1 MLTTCERE
9 RYSRQIPLIG
19 EEGQERLKSSRVFIA
34 GAGGLG
40 CPAAAYLAA
49 AGVGHLTIADCDSV
63 DRTNLNRQ
71 ILHWEQDIGHSKVS
85 SAGEKLRSMNPDIRV
100 DLVPVTITRKNA
112 SSLIAGSDLVIDALD
127 NFTDRYAI
135 NRAALEHRIPYIHG
149 AVSGFDGHVAT
160 IIPGETACLEC
171 MVPESPPRSV
181 FPVLGTISGLIG
193 VLQAHEA
200 VKHITRQGEPLKH
213 RLILWDG
220 RTSTVTLIRVERD
233 PECRACGAEMSKS
246 RRGDEDI

>member
-1 MLTTCERE
+1 MLTACELE

-19 EEGQERLKSSRVFIA
+19 EDGQERLKSSKVFIA

-49 AGVGHLTIADCDSV
+49 AGVGHLIIADCDSV
-63 DRTNLNRQ
+63 DLTNLNRQ
-71 ILHWEQDIGHSKVS
+71 ILHWEQDIGRSKVS
-85 SAGEKLRSMNPDIRV
+85 SAGEKLHLMNPDIKV
-100 DLVPVTITRKNA
+100 DLLPVTINGKNA

-135 NRAALEHRIPYIHG
+135 NRAALENRIPYVHG
-149 AVSGFDGHVAT
+149 AVSGFDGHVTT

-171 MVPESPPRSV
+171 MVPEPPPRSV
-181 FPVLGTISGLIG
+181 FPVLGTVSGMIG

-200 VKHITRQGEPLKH
+200 VKHITRQGELLKH
-213 RLILWDG
+213 RLVLWDG
-220 RTSTVTLIRVERD
+220 RTSTVTCIRVERD
-233 PECRACGAEMSKS
+233 PDCRACREVRSES
-246 RRGDEDI
+246 RRGDEAV